1 MTKIH
6 CASCYM
12 CIMACP
18 YGVLK
23 LTFRYKEIMKCDMCT
38 HRGECGNQCALK
50 NVQCM
55 LSHLRR
61 YKIMKYVVIGAS
73 AAGINGVKRLT

>member
-1 MTKIH
+1 MSGAMRKNTSSGFVEYDKEQ

-23 LTFRYKEIMKCDMCT
+23 SDHVAQKEIMKCDMCT
-38 HRGECGNQCALK
+38 HRSKDGSALPMCVEK
-50 NVQCM
+50 CPM
-55 LSHLRR
+55 HAITL
-61 YKIMKYVVIGAS
+61 
-73 AAGINGVKRLT
+73 

>member
-1 MTKIH
+1 MTGAMHKNDENGFVEYDKDR

-23 LTFRYKEIMKCDMCT
+23 ADRLKQKEIMKCDMCT
-38 HRGECGNQCALK
+38 SCSEKDGSKPMCVEKCP
-50 NVQCM
+50 M
-55 LSHLRR
+55 
-61 YKIMKYVVIGAS
+61 GA
-73 AAGINGVKRLT
+73 ITLQEV